1 MTDGRTPERMQGWT
15 EGGVE
20 GGRERR
26 TGDIGAQVDGRTD
39 GMEGRMEGRILKFRN
54 PTGFLYTNIFVLG
67 FVSSDV
73 RRRDTISGFIIV
85 SVAMPLTDWSICPTI

>member
-1 MTDGRTPERMQGWT
+1 MDGGRGGGRQRETDGG
-15 EGGVE
+15 
-20 GGRERR
+20 
-26 TGDIGAQVDGRTD
+26 IGAQVDGRTD

-54 PTGFLYTNIFVLG
+54 PTGFLYTNIFLLG

-73 RRRDTISGFIIV
+73 RRCDQISGFIIV